1 MSCYGSQAQ
10 HSVIFSMLQ
19 DSYARLSSWSE
30 KPYGEHILFW
40 FALAES
46 CIVPLPADPLLLA
59 LCTGAPR
66 RSLRFALIC
75 GLGSVTGGLLGYAI
89 GHYAFD
95 TVGTAVLQFYDPEL
109 EMFGRVEGIYDRWG
123 FWGVLVAAVTPIPYK
138 IFTLASGVFNFDF
151 WQFVLASVI
160 GRNVRFLLIGGM
172 MTYGGDRVQTWVQT
186 SSEWILWLGLGIA
199 VLGLVALKFL

>member
-1 MSCYGSQAQ
+1 
-10 HSVIFSMLQ
+10 MLHTA
-19 DSYARLSSWSE
+19 YARFASWSE

-59 LCTGAPR
+59 LCTGSPK

-75 GLGSVTGGLLGYAI
+75 GIGSVLGGLLGYAI

-95 TVGTAVLQFYDPEL
+95 SIGQAVLQVYDPNL
-109 EMFGRVEGIYDRWG
+109 ETFARVESIYDHWG
-123 FWGVLVAAVTPIPYK
+123 FWGVLMAAVTPIPYK

-151 WQFVLASVI
+151 GQFVLASVI
-160 GRNVRFLLIGGM
+160 GRNARFLMVGGLM
-172 MTYGGDRVQTWVQT
+172 AFGGDRVQGWVET
-186 SSEWILWLGLGIA
+186 ASTRMLWVGFAIALAGLF
-199 VLGLVALKFL
+199 ALKLL